1 MKKEIENYRR
11 TFEAWNKER
20 TVLSAYGKRTG
31 ETYTYMPT
39 DDEEFRP
46 CYLEDTCE
54 NRQQKFFEARHELP
68 ERWWVS
74 DKGTIVSVQG
84 SSEKD
89 YHVTLYLGQCTSTG
103 RLQVVHK
110 EKKYARETIV
120 GLVFPDKMPV
130 IDPGAAENIER
141 KGLNAFR
148 RAEGNMAESESI
160 ELHHVN
166 GYIRSKNMQEAFE
179 NMKENCNPKN
189 ISFLQ
194 AQAHRVLSRIG
205 NHAENLYEGN
215 ETSEDI
221 KNLGRAI
228 TASGIE
234 GPLTYLPG
242 ERRNT
247 GNICSTSDVTLQ
259 NGTRMSIYDF
269 VNAFLA
275 GKIDGEGNILE
286 RPAQVVATRIT
297 TEN

>member
-1 MKKEIENYRR
+1 MKNTIENYRK
-11 TFEAWNKER
+11 TFEVWNKEK
-20 TVLSAYGKRTG
+20 TVLSVYSKRTG
-31 ETYTYMPT
+31 ETYIYTPT

-46 CYLEDTCE
+46 CYLEDTYE
-54 NRQQKFFEARHELP
+54 NRQQKFFKARHELP
-68 ERWWVS
+68 KRWWVS
-74 DKGTIVSVQG
+74 DKGTIIRVEG
-84 SSEKD
+84 SHKKG
-89 YHVTLYLGQCTSTG
+89 YRVTLYLGQCSSTG
-103 RLQVVHK
+103 RFQVVHK
-110 EKKYARETIV
+110 KKVYARETIV
-120 GLVFPDKMPV
+120 GIVFPDKIPI
-130 IDPGAAENIER
+130 IDPMAAEIIER

-148 RAEGNMAESESI
+148 KARGNIAKSESI

-166 GYIRSKNMQEAFE
+166 GYIKSKNMREAIE
-179 NMKENCNPKN
+179 NMKENCNPKY
-189 ISFLQ
+189 IRFLQ
-194 AQAHRVLSRIG
+194 AQAHEVLSRIG
-205 NHAENLYEGN
+205 NHPGNLYNGN

-234 GPLTYLPG
+234 EPLTHLPG

-247 GNICSTSDVTLQ
+247 GDICSTSDVTLQ
-259 NGTRMSIYDF
+259 NGTKMNIYDF

>member
-1 MKKEIENYRR
+1 MRNIIENYRK

-20 TVLSAYGKRTG
+20 TVLSAYGKKTG
-31 ETYTYMPT
+31 ETYTYTPT

-54 NRQQKFFEARHELP
+54 NRQQKFFKARHELP

-74 DKGTIVSVQG
+74 DKGTIVSVQC
-84 SSEKD
+84 SSEKG
-89 YHVTLYLGQCTSTG
+89 YYVTLYLGQCSSTG

-110 EKKYARETIV
+110 EKTYARETIV

-130 IDPGAAENIER
+130 IDPGAAEIIER

-148 RAEGNMAESESI
+148 KAESESV
-160 ELHHVN
+160 ELHHVK
-166 GYIRSKNMQEAFE
+166 GYVRSKNMQEAFE
-179 NMKENCNPKN
+179 SMKENCNPKY

-194 AQAHRVLSRIG
+194 TQAHRVLSRIG
-205 NHAENLYEGN
+205 NHAGNLYEGN
-215 ETSEDI
+215 ETPEDI
-221 KNLGRAI
+221 EALGRAI

-234 GPLTYLPG
+234 EPLMYLPG

-247 GNICSTSDVTLQ
+247 GEICRTSDVTLE
-259 NGTRMSIYDF
+259 NGMKMSVNDF
-269 VNAFLA
+269 AAAFLTGA
-275 GKIDGEGNILE
+275 IDGEGNILE
-286 RPAQVVATRIT
+286 KPAQVVATRIT

>member
-1 MKKEIENYRR
+1 MRNIFENYKKV
-11 TFEAWNKER
+11 FEAWNKER
-20 TVLSAYGKRTG
+20 TVLSTCGRKTG
-31 ETYTYMPT
+31 RIYTYTPT

-54 NRQQKFFEARHELP
+54 NRQQKFFKARHELS
-68 ERWWVS
+68 EKWWIS

-89 YHVTLYLGQCTSTG
+89 YHVTLYVGTCTSTG

-110 EKKYARETIV
+110 GEKYAREIIV

-130 IDPGAAENIER
+130 IDPGAAEIIER

-160 ELHHVN
+160 ELHHVK
-166 GYIRSKNMQEAFE
+166 GYIRSKDMQEALE
-179 NMKENCNPKN
+179 NMKENCNPKY
-189 ISFLQ
+189 ISFLR

-205 NHAENLYEGN
+205 NHTGNLYEGN
-215 ETSEDI
+215 ETPEDI
-221 KNLGRAI
+221 EALGRAI
-228 TASGIE
+228 TASRIE
-234 GPLTYLPG
+234 KPLTYLPG

-247 GNICSTSDVTLQ
+247 GDICSTSDVTLQ

-269 VNAFLA
+269 ANAFLT

-286 RPAQVVATRIT
+286 RPAQVVAARIT
-297 TEN
+297 AEN